1 MGLFKKKKK
10 KENKLK
16 EYLSNQEFSI
26 PQVDEDTFDG
36 LRKKKDPFQD
46 NRFASPMFGNFVK
59 DSPANIDTK
68 GLNDIK
74 TYDAFRDKDKRIK
87 KEEDYSDFKSGMIN
101 NQIGAEIMGYQE
113 LKNPEKPSK
122 VVETYKP
129 QKSIKSEGFDFS
141 KYEEEEV
148 KEEAQPTEF
157 FDEYEFDDVKEAS
170 NVKAPIVDEKTQYEE
185 ALKIIKKYES
195 EHRPQKTES
204 AFEPKVET
212 REKVFEAK
220 EEPKPEVKAVSYKKY
235 KFPPKSIF
243 KKTPFDNHDKP
254 DWINE
259 QILEIDNT
267 LAHFG
272 IDGHVENFTKG
283 PSITRYEIKLEAGV
297 NVKKIS
303 TIEDNI
309 KMNLAVKSLRIEAP
323 IPGKPNVGIEVP
335 NIEKTGV
342 PFGNIVND
350 EFINDGKP
358 LNAAIGMNI
367 EGEPVYVDIAKMPH
381 GLIAGTTGSGKSVS
395 VNTILVSLLLKNTPD
410 DLRLILVDPKQV
422 EFIAYMDL
430 PHLVTP
436 VITDSRLASQALKW
450 TVEEM
455 ERRYTTFRDARTR
468 DIKSYNEK
476 ILEDPTQK
484 KMPYIVV
491 VIDELADLMNVAAD
505 DVNVSLQRLTQKSR
519 AAGIHLLLATQRPTV
534 NVINGT
540 IKTNIP
546 YRMAFR
552 VSSFQDSMV
561 ILDQKGAE
569 ELLGYGDMLM
579 KSDISLERIQG
590 AYISDDEIYAVVDY
604 IKNQYEPNYIF
615 ETESLN
621 KYVNEPK
628 NEMDELFAD
637 VARYVVEND
646 CPSMNKIQKVFNL
659 GFNRAQRI
667 FEMMDEYGITGG
679 STNGKQ
685 REILVTLEELEEI
698 LKNI

>member
-10 KENKLK
+10 QENKLM

-74 TYDAFRDKDKRIK
+74 TYDAFRDKDKRMK
-87 KEEDYSDFKSGMIN
+87 KEDDYSDFKSGMIN

-113 LKNPEKPSK
+113 LKNPEKESK
-122 VVETYKP
+122 VVDSYKP

-141 KYEEEEV
+141 KYEEEE
-148 KEEAQPTEF
+148 KHEEVEPVEF
-157 FDEYEFDDVKEAS
+157 FDEYEFDDASESS
-170 NVKAPIVDEKTQYEE
+170 NVKAPILDEKTQYEE
-185 ALKIIKKYES
+185 ALKIIKKYET
-195 EHRPQKTES
+195 EHKPQKVEPVQPKI
-204 AFEPKVET
+204 EPKERFFET
-212 REKVFEAK
+212 K
-220 EEPKPEVKAVSYKKY
+220 EEPKIEQKVVSYKKY

-243 KKTPFDNHDKP
+243 KKTHFDNHDKP

-358 LNAAIGMNI
+358 LRAAIGMNI

-455 ERRYTTFRDARTR
+455 ERRYTIFRDARTR

-590 AYISDDEIYAVVDY
+590 AFISDDEIYAVVDY
-604 IKNQYEPNYIF
+604 IKDQYEPNYIF
-615 ETESLN
+615 EAESLQ
-621 KYVNEPK
+621 KYVDASNAEIDP
-628 NEMDELFAD
+628 LFAE

-646 CPSMNKIQKVFNL
+646 CASINRIQKVFNL

-667 FEMMDEYGITGG
+667 FEMLDEYGITG
-679 STNGKQ
+679 SPANGKQ
-685 REILVTLEELEEI
+685 REILVTLDELEEI
-698 LKNI
+698 LRNI